1 MGRLP
6 ALLTAER
13 LSEGWDRV
21 TLVTSSV
28 HPGEGEGL
36 TTAYPLIRSLAE
48 RGVTLID
55 RARLG
60 RIEGRRVLLRGVFD
74 EARGPVGEVDAI
86 VSLTGC
92 VSEDGLAGDLA
103 ATGVRTLRIGD
114 AKPPRNAADA
124 VSDAVDVDGVALTAG
139 AD

>member
-1 MGRLP
+1 M
-6 ALLTAER
+6 
-13 LSEGWDRV
+13 
-21 TLVTSSV
+21 
-28 HPGEGEGL
+28 
-36 TTAYPLIRSLAE
+36 
-48 RGVTLID
+48 
-55 RARLG
+55 
-60 RIEGRRVLLRGVFD
+60 LLRGVFD

-114 AKPPRNAADA
+114 AKLPRSVA
-124 VSDAVDVDGVALTAG
+124 VGGAALTAG